1 MGNDGEMEERERQ
14 KKTSPNKFLL
24 RPCLC
29 ILFSVSVDAGDNK
42 EEDKQGEEKSKED
55 EAKPEATDKADGN

>member
-1 MGNDGEMEERERQ
+1 M
-14 KKTSPNKFLL
+14 
-24 RPCLC
+24 
-29 ILFSVSVDAGDNK
+29 DAGDNK